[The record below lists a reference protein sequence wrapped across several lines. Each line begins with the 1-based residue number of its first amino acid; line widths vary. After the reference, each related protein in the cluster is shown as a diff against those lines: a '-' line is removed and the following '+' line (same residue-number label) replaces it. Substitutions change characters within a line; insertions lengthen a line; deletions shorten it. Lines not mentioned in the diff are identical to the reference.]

1 MNSNRCWGSPFSKA
15 EIDQTLAN
23 KQLLTAELEL
33 SRVCDLRCIYCYA
46 SSGEKL
52 KNELNFDEITAAVN
66 QCRDLG
72 ARKIIILGGG
82 EPMLYPRIMDVI
94 RYIHDLGLE
103 MELFSNGT
111 RITPEIAS
119 ELYALKVQP
128 VIKFN
133 SLDPA
138 TQDLLAGKKD
148 AHKAIRQGLNNLLEA
163 GYSNG
168 DIPIGAQT
176 IICRQN
182 YAEIPEMWRW
192 LRSRKIIPYFETI
205 TDQGR
210 AKDHIEL
217 ALSPEKIGTLFD
229 KLSRIDREEFGIEW
243 EPKPPVAAFSCK
255 RHLYSCTITTTGDV
269 IPCPGVDITAGNLR
283 MGSLEEII
291 NSSEVFQNLRNISQ
305 TITGPCKSCD
315 LSAEC
320 YGCRGMAHH
329 LNGDYLS
336 SDPLCWRN

>member
-1 MNSNRCWGSPFSKA
+1 MNSNRCWGSTFSGSDIEYA
-15 EIDQTLAN
+15 LQN

-46 SSGEKL
+46 ASGEKL
-52 KNELNFDEITAAVN
+52 RNELNFDEITDAVQ

-94 RYIHDLGLE
+94 RYIHSLGLE

-111 RITPEIAS
+111 RISPEIAA
-119 ELYALKVQP
+119 ELFALKVQP

-133 SLDPA
+133 SLDPQI
-138 TQDLLAGKKD
+138 QDLLAGKKD
-148 AHKAIRQGLNNLLEA
+148 AHKSIRQGLNNLLDA
-163 GYSNG
+163 GYAEGN
-168 DIPIGAQT
+168 IPIGAQT

-182 YAEIPEMWRW
+182 YEDIPTMWRW
-192 LRSRKIIPYFETI
+192 LRSRNIIPYFETI

-210 AKDHIEL
+210 AKDNLEL
-217 ALSPEKIGTLFD
+217 ALDPERIGELFV
-229 KLSRIDREEFGIEW
+229 KLSRIDREEFDIKW

-255 RHLYSCTITTTGDV
+255 RHFYSCTVTTTGDV
-269 IPCPGVDITAGNLR
+269 IPCPGVDIPAGNLR
-283 MGSLEEII
+283 IAKLAEII
-291 NSSEVFQNLRNISQ
+291 AESNVFQNLRNIRQ
-305 TITGPCKSCD
+305 TITGPCRNCELNS
-315 LSAEC
+315 EC

>member
-15 EIDQTLAN
+15 EIEQTLAN

-52 KNELNFDEITAAVN
+52 KNELDSDEITAAVN

-103 MELFSNGT
+103 IELFSNGT
-111 RITPEIAS
+111 RITPGIAS

-148 AHKAIRQGLNNLLEA
+148 AHKAIRRGLNNLLEA

-182 YAEIPEMWRW
+182 YVEITEMWRW

-217 ALSPEKIGTLFD
+217 ALSPEKIGKLFD
-229 KLSRIDREEFGIEW
+229 ELSRIDREEFGTRW

-255 RHLYSCTITTTGDV
+255 RHFYSCTITTTGDV

-336 SDPLCWRN
+336 SDPLCWRS